1 MENESTSLLA
11 TISRLRADFDPPTY
25 TNSSVHGGVLIL
37 FVLLHPWI
45 DQYFVFSIPPI
56 QGNFFNKLSHHP
68 ILTNIRFLSSARSFN
83 ISRSAHHNG
92 H

>member
-1 MENESTSLLA
+1 MLLSQSKIPLETA
-11 TISRLRADFDPPTY
+11 ALR
-25 TNSSVHGGVLIL
+25 IL
-37 FVLLHPWI
+37 RNYLRPRDCMI